1 MGPKRDIIGEL
12 SKAIPAA
19 GLILGIS
26 SHRAEHWWFYD
37 GGRTFDSDVQNPRFA
52 GLYWPAQPEKGSP
65 PNADFLDDWLAR
77 TAEIVDKYHPQLV
90 WFDWWIEQPVFQHYL
105 QRFAAFF
112 QNRGTEWKKGVAINF
127 KNQTFPFHTAVFDVE
142 RGQMAGIRP
151 EFWQTDTSISKNS
164 WGYVLKQDYK
174 TADSIVDDLID
185 IVSKN
190 GALLLNIGPR
200 PDGSIPEPEQQILR
214 EIGQWLKVNGEAIY
228 GTRPWKIFG
237 EGPTAVVEGSFND
250 TKRNGFT
257 GEDLRFTAKGGAL
270 FAIAMAWPGKTLAI
284 KSLASSASLPPGN
297 VKSVSLLGFSGKLQ
311 WKQDEKGLTITLPP
325 QPVGKFAY
333 AFKIEGVPGLK

>member
-1 MGPKRDIIGEL
+1 
-12 SKAIPAA
+12 
-19 GLILGIS
+19 
-26 SHRAEHWWFYD
+26 
-37 GGRTFDSDVQNPRFA
+37 
-52 GLYWPAQPEKGSP
+52 
-65 PNADFLDDWLAR
+65 
-77 TAEIVDKYHPQLV
+77 
-90 WFDWWIEQPVFQHYL
+90 
-105 QRFAAFF
+105 
-112 QNRGTEWKKGVAINF
+112 VAINF